1 MAITPALLLRKRG
14 GCKAFFM
21 NILLILLLMVAMGLV
36 VFAVIRGLHAFA
48 NLQPNDVDENGVP
61 RSLSVQN
68 KMMFARVK
76 WQAIAV
82 VLVVILLLGRA
93 ATS

>member
-1 MAITPALLLRKRG
+1 
-14 GCKAFFM
+14 M
-21 NILLILLLMVAMGLV
+21 NILLIIALLVAMGFV
-36 VFAVIRGLHAFA
+36 VFAVVRGLVAFA
-48 NLQPNDVDENGVP
+48 NMKPADVDENGVP
-61 RSLSVQN
+61 KSLHMQN

-82 VLVVILLLGRA
+82 VLVVILLLGKA

>member
-1 MAITPALLLRKRG
+1 LRWSG
-14 GCKAFFM
+14 EFEVILM
-21 NILLILLLMVAMGLV
+21 QILLILLLMVVMGLV

-48 NLQPNDVDENGVP
+48 NMKPDDVDENGVP
-61 RSLSVQN
+61 KALTVQN

-82 VLVVILLLGRA
+82 VIVAIILLGRGA
-93 ATS
+93 MN